1 MGQIVSIISCRVH
14 RADPKCECQ
23 MPAKIESVCHQS
35 VALIWHLISTKMQF
49 PSFLLQLTRLHSAV
63 ALTIHQYTAFGVDRG
78 IPMRVNEKK
87 VSLSLSLE
95 SVHGIFNHD
104 HRLDHHHHR
113 KPSIH
118 KACLFALFLSNTEM
132 PLTSCCR
139 YNMPD
144 TRACLSSWLSAG
156 CSIGGLPGQ
165 TLLPPL
171 NCGVSDQST
180 NKYFY
185 TGRSFNRVDTGV
197 TCVCKKGR

>member
-1 MGQIVSIISCRVH
+1 
-14 RADPKCECQ
+14 

-63 ALTIHQYTAFGVDRG
+63 ALTPHRCTAVGVDRG

-104 HRLDHHHHR
+104 HRLDHHHR

-118 KACLFALFLSNTEM
+118 KACLFALFLSNTEI

-144 TRACLSSWLSAG
+144 TRACRSSWLSAG
-156 CSIGGLPGQ
+156 CSIGGLPGLDR
-165 TLLPPL
+165 TR
-171 NCGVSDQST
+171 
-180 NKYFY
+180 
-185 TGRSFNRVDTGV
+185 RSFLPLIDVSLSSQPINTFTQEGALIEW
-197 TCVCKKGR
+197 TLG